1 MDAPEQSFLRE
12 KSLAV
17 EDQEL
22 AVGTLED
29 SHAAKPETDAAIQLP
44 NKSKPDKSAVE
55 KDREDFREAVVKTLD
70 RLLFVHKSFDIYRGV
85 AGLYDFGPH
94 GRTVELNVLSLW
106 RKCFVDEEDMM
117 EVACTALTPEAVFN
131 ASGHVKNFTDLMV
144 KDEVDG
150 AFHRADH
157 LVKSYCENR
166 KKDPTISAENAAELD
181 KVIAH
186 VEDLSAEELGGVW
199 NHCSSHEESTFSSS
213 SPLQLDVSNF
223 LWSKCYLRPETAQGS
238 FCNFKD
244 YYNLNG
250 RKLPFAVAQVGR
262 VFRNEISPRQG
273 LLRTREFTLAEI
285 EHFVHPEHKSH
296 SKFSD
301 VAKLEFLMFPRE
313 EQEKPGQFAKRL
325 CLGEAVAKVRHVNSE
340 TLGYFIGRVYLFL
353 IRLGIDKER
362 LRFRHHLANEMAHY
376 ATDCWDAEIE
386 CSYGW
391 IECVG
396 IADRSDYD
404 LRAHSEKSGHA
415 LVAQEKLAEPIEVE
429 KLAITPEMK
438 ELGPA
443 FKGNQKNV
451 VLCLMVMKANLESKG
466 EVEFY
471 VCTLGKNVTIK
482 KNMVSISK
490 KMDKVSTWDF
500 TPVVIEPSFGIGR
513 IMYCLFEHCYSTR
526 PSKAGDEQL
535 IVFRFSP
542 LVAPIKCKIFP
553 LVKNQQFEEATK
565 FISKELKSNGIKQD
579 VDITGTSIGK
589 RYARSDEIGVPFAIT
604 VDSETSVT
612 IRERDSK
619 DQVRVS
625 LKEAA
630 SVVTSMAEEKMTWQD
645 VWASFPL
652 HSSAAADE

>member
-29 SHAAKPETDAAIQLP
+29 SHAAKPETNAAIELP
-44 NKSKPDKSAVE
+44 NKSKPEKSAVE

-70 RLLFVHKSFDIYRGV
+70 RLLFVHKSFDIYHGV

-94 GRTVELNVLSLW
+94 GRTVELNILSLW

-131 ASGHVKNFTDLMV
+131 ASGHVKKFTDLMV

-199 NHCSSHEESTFSSS
+199 NHCSTAPVTKNPLSHPPRPFNLMFQTSFGASGS
-213 SPLQLDVSNF
+213 LIG
-223 LWSKCYLRPETAQGS
+223 YLRPETAQGS

-301 VAKLEFLMFPRE
+301 VAKLELLMFPRE

-325 CLGEAVAKVRHVNSE
+325 CLGEAVAKGHVNSE
-340 TLGYFIGRVYLFL
+340 TLGFFIGRVYLFL

-451 VLCLMVMKANLESKG
+451 VEALE
-466 EVEFY
+466 
-471 VCTLGKNVTIK
+471 
-482 KNMVSISK
+482 
-490 KMDKVSTWDF
+490 
-500 TPVVIEPSFGIGR
+500 
-513 IMYCLFEHCYSTR
+513 
-526 PSKAGDEQL
+526 
-535 IVFRFSP
+535 
-542 LVAPIKCKIFP
+542 
-553 LVKNQQFEEATK
+553 
-565 FISKELKSNGIKQD
+565 
-579 VDITGTSIGK
+579 VD
-589 RYARSDEIGVPFAIT
+589 
-604 VDSETSVT
+604 
-612 IRERDSK
+612 
-619 DQVRVS
+619 
-625 LKEAA
+625 
-630 SVVTSMAEEKMTWQD
+630 
-645 VWASFPL
+645 
-652 HSSAAADE
+652 

>member
-29 SHAAKPETDAAIQLP
+29 SHAAKPETNAAIELP
-44 NKSKPDKSAVE
+44 NKSKPEKSPVE

-70 RLLFVHKSFDIYRGV
+70 RLLFVHKSFDIYHGV
-85 AGLYDFGPH
+85 AGLYDFGLH
-94 GRTVELNVLSLW
+94 GRTVELNILSLW

-131 ASGHVKNFTDLMV
+131 ASGHVKKFTDLMV

-181 KVIAH
+181 KFIAH

-262 VFRNEISPRQG
+262 VFRNEGSLFLTQISPRKGFLELQN
-273 LLRTREFTLAEI
+273 LNSLCFQEKNKKNLANLQKD
-285 EHFVHPEHKSH
+285 FAL
-296 SKFSD
+296 
-301 VAKLEFLMFPRE
+301 AKLL
-313 EQEKPGQFAKRL
+313 L
-325 CLGEAVAKVRHVNSE
+325 SE

-451 VLCLMVMKANLESKG
+451 VEALE
-466 EVEFY
+466 
-471 VCTLGKNVTIK
+471 
-482 KNMVSISK
+482 
-490 KMDKVSTWDF
+490 
-500 TPVVIEPSFGIGR
+500 
-513 IMYCLFEHCYSTR
+513 
-526 PSKAGDEQL
+526 
-535 IVFRFSP
+535 
-542 LVAPIKCKIFP
+542 
-553 LVKNQQFEEATK
+553 
-565 FISKELKSNGIKQD
+565 
-579 VDITGTSIGK
+579 VD
-589 RYARSDEIGVPFAIT
+589 
-604 VDSETSVT
+604 
-612 IRERDSK
+612 
-619 DQVRVS
+619 
-625 LKEAA
+625 
-630 SVVTSMAEEKMTWQD
+630 
-645 VWASFPL
+645 
-652 HSSAAADE
+652 